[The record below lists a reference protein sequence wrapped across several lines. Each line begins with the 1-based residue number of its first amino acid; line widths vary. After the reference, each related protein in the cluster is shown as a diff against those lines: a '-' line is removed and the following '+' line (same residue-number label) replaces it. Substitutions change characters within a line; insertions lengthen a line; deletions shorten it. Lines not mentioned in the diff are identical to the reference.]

1 MSLALATLLYEW
13 RRYTAAVVAL
23 AFSGLL
29 ILAQVGMFTGIVQ
42 GATATIDRSRAD
54 IMILPKKM
62 ESLINSGGGSL
73 PSRLEPQIYM
83 NPEVVEVASMDNDGG
98 RWINHPKD
106 GKKAVTTFI
115 NINMVDTRPGAVNLP
130 TDFDETI
137 RSALLEPYSVVIDET
152 QLKRLGVKL
161 GDDASLNGRTVHVR
175 GVLHGYPDVNNASVT
190 MSRDTMRLMGMLT
203 KNGKTGPL
211 MVRIKDPARAEAVR
225 DQLNKTSAGAY
236 RAWTRGELAEA
247 NQGAL
252 LQEQIIGIFLG
263 FSVFLGFLI
272 GVGITSQ
279 TLRGAI
285 LSSIK
290 EFASL
295 RALGVSMGSLRM
307 IVMELSVWVGIVGL
321 MATALFTFGV
331 YLLATNGGL
340 PMGFPIPWVVGVSI
354 LLLVISIVSGVFA
367 LGILK
372 KSQPADLL
380 R

>member
-73 PSRLEPQIYM
+73 PARLQPQIYM

-106 GKKAVTTFI
+106 GKKAVTTYI

-137 RSALLEPYSVVIDET
+137 RTALLEPYAVVIDET

-175 GVLHGYPDVNNASVT
+175 GVLHGYPDVNNASIT

-225 DQLNKTSAGAY
+225 DQLNKTGGDSY

-263 FSVFLGFLI
+263 
-272 GVGITSQ
+272 
-279 TLRGAI
+279 
-285 LSSIK
+285 
-290 EFASL
+290 
-295 RALGVSMGSLRM
+295 
-307 IVMELSVWVGIVGL
+307 
-321 MATALFTFGV
+321 
-331 YLLATNGGL
+331 
-340 PMGFPIPWVVGVSI
+340 
-354 LLLVISIVSGVFA
+354 
-367 LGILK
+367 
-372 KSQPADLL
+372 
-380 R
+380 